1 MRALANAVVEALS
14 ILELAPD
21 DLIPPDTAAD
31 IMESIVTQ
39 LRSASEEE
47 LQEIRAAVHERFRA
61 QSEADAPEEVI
72 DFYEN
77 FLEIFGLE
85 EAISGGEGEE

>member
-14 ILELAPD
+14 NLELSSD
-21 DLIPPDTAAD
+21 DLIPPDTAAGM
-31 IMESIVTQ
+31 MESIVAQ
-39 LRSASEEE
+39 LRGASEEE
-47 LQEIRAAVHERFRA
+47 LEEIRAAVHERFRA
-61 QSEADAPEEVI
+61 ESAADAPEEVI

-85 EAISGGEGEE
+85 EAIGDDEG